1 MIVVVVQRPSL
12 QLKVAVENLRNKLHV
27 VVLINLAG
35 NRK

>member
-12 QLKVAVENLRNKLHV
+12 QLKVAVENLRKKLHV

-35 NRK
+35 DRK